1 MKTILIGDIHGR
13 SIWKRIV
20 ADEKPDRVVFIG
32 DYFDS
37 FDIPGVTHKD
47 VVGVDNWFKKY
58 TMTIEQSNEFKKWGK
73 KYLMKELRETAKSAE
88 REMMWFNLQYGLTY
102 SDWERYN
109 KTSNEDENSTL

>member
-1 MKTILIGDIHGR
+1 MAKRLTKEQKREKAVVDLINQM
-13 SIWKRIV
+13 
-20 ADEKPDRVVFIG
+20 FIIAG
-32 DYFDS
+32 HD
-37 FDIPGVTHKD
+37 VTYND
-47 VVGVDNWFKKY
+47 VVGVDNWFQKY

-73 KYLMKELRETAKSAE
+73 KYLMKELRETVKSAE